1 MDHASHESQRGDV
14 QLPLDVIKRLA
25 VNDSGFV
32 FDPVSG
38 RSFSTN
44 ETGRAILRL
53 ACTERDPRRI
63 AKMLTEQFDVEL
75 GVCEREVLEFI
86 AVLRR
91 FGSCRW
97 RTSSR

>member
-1 MDHASHESQRGDV
+1 MERALDDAYKGDL

-38 RSFSTN
+38 KSFSTH
-44 ETGRAILRL
+44 ETGKAILKL

-63 AKMLTEQFDVEL
+63 AGMLVAQFDVEL
-75 GVCEREVLEFI
+75 SLCEREVLEFVS
-86 AVLRR
+86 VLRR
-91 FGSCRW
+91 LGH
-97 RTSSR
+97 